1 MEPKSIA
8 FFAAVAVSILA
19 VISATTLPT
28 IAHAITES
36 EGGTGTNAAQ
46 QESNTAAVNDNE
58 STGNNPTDE
67 EEEEGQEAVANA
79 QPTEENTDSMSE
91 GAAAEDDTAGQSLS
105 LAPSTSVL
113 SCGETIDQS
122 VTLNTDMVCPEGF
135 TIAGEGVVFNLNGH
149 TLSSGVAEDSP
160 ASQLGSA
167 GITVANAV
175 DAKIIGLGVVEGFGA
190 GVRILASE
198 GTQVQEMQ
206 VTGNDVGIDMI
217 GATGADISR
226 NSITN
231 NDIGVRAVQSSDIVV
246 AFDQIVANV
255 YRGISFEGV
264 SGASVIAANS
274 LFGNGEGEE
283 GGSGIYLDP
292 NTEGVNTD
300 YNSAWANGP
309 YDINHADGLS
319 TSVTGNTFGPNN
331 NCGTSVPAG
340 LCNGQT
346 AEI

>member
-36 EGGTGTNAAQ
+36 ELQEN
-46 QESNTAAVNDNE
+46 ESNTAAVNDDE
-58 STGNNPTDE
+58 STGNNPTE
-67 EEEEGQEAVANA
+67 EEDATANA
-79 QPTEENTDSMSE
+79 QSAEENTDSMSE
-91 GAAAEDDTAGQSLS
+91 GAAANDDTSGQSLS

-113 SCGETIDQS
+113 SCGETIVQS

-135 TIAGEGVVFNLNGH
+135 TITGEDVVFNLNGH
-149 TLSSGVAEDSP
+149 TLNSGAAEDSP
-160 ASQLGSA
+160 TSQSGSA

-175 DAKIIGLGVVEGFGA
+175 NAKIVGLGVVEGYGA

-198 GTQVQEMQ
+198 GTEVQEMQ

-217 GATGADISR
+217 GATGANIDR

-231 NDIGVRAVQSSDIVV
+231 NDIGVRAVQSSDIVI
-246 AFDQIVANV
+246 AFDQIVANA

-309 YDINHADGLS
+309 YDIDHADGLS

-340 LCNGQT
+340 LCSG
-346 AEI
+346 